1 MFADAVPIGNP
12 KVRSGLWKW
21 ANGADLTEVEAEDVA
36 VAAEKYEKDVY
47 RVLTHMAG
55 R

>member
-1 MFADAVPIGNP
+1 MPIGNP

-21 ANGADLTEVEAEDVA
+21 ANGTDLTEAEAEEVV
-36 VAAEKYEKDVY
+36 VAADDSEPEVY
-47 RVLTHMAG
+47 QVLQHMAG